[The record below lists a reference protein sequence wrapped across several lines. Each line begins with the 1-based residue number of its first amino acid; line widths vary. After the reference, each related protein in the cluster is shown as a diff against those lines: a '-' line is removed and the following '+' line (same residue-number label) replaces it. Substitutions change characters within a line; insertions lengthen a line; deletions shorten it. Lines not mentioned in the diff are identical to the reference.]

1 MRQLKKAKRYKTN
14 SFNRCAT
21 IYNQTVVLSF
31 TMKLLLLVLVLL
43 FCFLSNVNGLK
54 CYECTNPTILDDC
67 KQTKVTTCGLLTSQ
81 KYCVKAD
88 FERIDR
94 DPFRYCNGNCTIKG
108 CLREDFKEFCESGSY
123 DISEVLDDMKGT
135 VYCCEGNLCNSAN
148 KVYNKNINDKTLRNQ
163 TIISTTTVSLLNS
176 TSLGTTTVSMLSN
189 RSLGTTNSTTS
200 VSLLDSRFSEA
211 TNSTTTVSFLQ
222 SRSLGT
228 KIVKNSLFYAILFVC
243 TLSCLESFLI

>member
-88 FERIDR
+88 FERTNT
-94 DPFRYCNGNCTIKG
+94 DPFRYCNGNCTQKSCIYKRYDQ
-108 CLREDFKEFCESGSY
+108 LR
-123 DISEVLDDMKGT
+123 
-135 VYCCEGNLCNSAN
+135 
-148 KVYNKNINDKTLRNQ
+148 
-163 TIISTTTVSLLNS
+163 
-176 TSLGTTTVSMLSN
+176 
-189 RSLGTTNSTTS
+189 NSTT
-200 VSLLDSRFSEA
+200 F
-211 TNSTTTVSFLQ
+211 
-222 SRSLGT
+222 SLG
-228 KIVKNSLFYAILFVC
+228 KITDRLKG
-243 TLSCLESFLI
+243 